1 MAGRANEKQKTGR
14 LIQLGHLWGIGFFL
28 PRLEIA
34 SVEQTSGRRWH
45 WMLLMMDDAY
55 TPDIVELETIEQAA
69 QDYLRLPTAEDSSIA
84 WSRSFQVQ

>member
-1 MAGRANEKQKTGR
+1 
-14 LIQLGHLWGIGFFL
+14 
-28 PRLEIA
+28 
-34 SVEQTSGRRWH
+34 
-45 WMLLMMDDAY
+45 MLLMMDDAY